1 MTSRRPKGFEQPK
14 SPHFFK
20 IILSPD
26 TLLSG
31 KLEIP
36 KRFLQRHGSD
46 LAGSVFLKVPRS
58 TILWP
63 VEMEWSDGMARLGL
77 GWQKFTDYYSV
88 GFGQLLVFRYEPSSI
103 FHVVIFDT
111 SASEI
116 EYPTDP
122 VIMDKS
128 EPECE
133 FILCKKEETDN
144 ISAKISED
152 CRPSPKF
159 RKKSKSALAS
169 RKVNSGM
176 IRNSASRA
184 SPATPVAR
192 TCNVPCPAALE
203 LARDFKSKHPMFIL
217 VVYPSYIKGSTPS
230 VSSKFMR
237 THIKRSVQVVTLK
250 HNKDSWPVK
259 LIKPPGDHGKL
270 SQGWFAFAR
279 ATSLCEG
286 DVCVFELTKLS
297 PTVLEVSIF
306 RNSDYT

>member
-1 MTSRRPKGFEQPK
+1 
-14 SPHFFK
+14 
-20 IILSPD
+20 
-26 TLLSG
+26 
-31 KLEIP
+31 
-36 KRFLQRHGSD
+36 
-46 LAGSVFLKVPRS
+46 
-58 TILWP
+58 
-63 VEMEWSDGMARLGL
+63 MEWSDGMARLGQ
-77 GWQKFTDYYSV
+77 GWQKFTDYYSI

-103 FHVVIFDT
+103 FHVVIIDT

-128 EPECE
+128 EPKCE
-133 FILCKKEETDN
+133 FILLKKEETDN

-159 RKKSKSALAS
+159 RKKSKSALALAS

-192 TCNVPCPAALE
+192 TSNVPCPTALE
-203 LARDFKSKHPMFIL
+203 MARDFKSKHPMFIL
-217 VVYPSYIKGSTPS
+217 VVYPSYLKDSHPS

-237 THIKRSVQVVTLK
+237 THIKGSMQVVTLK
-250 HNKDSWPVK
+250 HKKDSWPVK
-259 LIKPPGDHGKL
+259 LIKYRGDLGKL

-286 DVCVFELTKLS
+286 DVCVLELTKPS

-306 RNSDYT
+306 RSSDYT

>member
-1 MTSRRPKGFEQPK
+1 MASRRPKGFEPPK

-20 IILSPD
+20 IILS
-26 TLLSG
+26 SG

-36 KRFLQRHGSD
+36 KRFLQRHGND
-46 LAGSVFLKVPRS
+46 IPGSVFLKVPSS

-63 VEMEWSDGMARLGL
+63 VEMEWSDGMARLGQ
-77 GWQKFTDYYSV
+77 GWQKFTDYYSI

-103 FHVVIFDT
+103 FHVVIIDT

-128 EPECE
+128 EPKCE
-133 FILCKKEETDN
+133 FILLKKEETDN

-159 RKKSKSALAS
+159 RKKSKSALALAS

-192 TCNVPCPAALE
+192 TSNVPCPTALE
-203 LARDFKSKHPMFIL
+203 MARDFKSKHPMFIL
-217 VVYPSYIKGSTPS
+217 VVYPSYLKDSHPS

-237 THIKRSVQVVTLK
+237 THIKGSMQVVTLK
-250 HNKDSWPVK
+250 HKKDSWPVK
-259 LIKPPGDHGKL
+259 LIKYRGDLGKL

-286 DVCVFELTKLS
+286 DVCVLELTKPS

-306 RNSDYT
+306 RSSDYT